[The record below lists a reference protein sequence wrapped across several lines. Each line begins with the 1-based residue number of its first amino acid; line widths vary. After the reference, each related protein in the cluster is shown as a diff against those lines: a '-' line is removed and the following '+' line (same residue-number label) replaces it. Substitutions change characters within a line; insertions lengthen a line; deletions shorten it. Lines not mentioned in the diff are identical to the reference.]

1 MARTRLLAG
10 AFFGH
15 KNTTVSR
22 NKLFSKGPIAVEK
35 AHGKN
40 AAFEKHNLREIH
52 GKLRQSVLHSAT
64 ADHTS
69 SRTIATVHSL
79 TSIIFYSIAALSL
92 PDLSEPD
99 LAMVLPRPKM

>member
-1 MARTRLLAG
+1 MTLTRLLAG
-10 AFFGH
+10 AFIGH

-52 GKLRQSVLHSAT
+52 GKLRQSVLYSAT

-69 SRTIATVHSL
+69 SRTIATVHKF
-79 TSIIFYSIAALSL
+79 TSCVHTIRTF
-92 PDLSEPD
+92 
-99 LAMVLPRPKM
+99 

>member
-52 GKLRQSVLHSAT
+52 GQAVPSLLFIPAT

-69 SRTIATVHSL
+69 SRTIATVHKF
-79 TSIIFYSIAALSL
+79 TSCVHTIRTF
-92 PDLSEPD
+92 
-99 LAMVLPRPKM
+99 

>member
-1 MARTRLLAG
+1 MTRTRLLAG
-10 AFFGH
+10 AFIGH

-40 AAFEKHNLREIH
+40 AAFEKHNLRETH
-52 GKLRQSVLHSAT
+52 GKLRQSVLYSAT

-69 SRTIATVHSL
+69 SRTIATVHKF
-79 TSIIFYSIAALSL
+79 TSCVHTIRTF
-92 PDLSEPD
+92 
-99 LAMVLPRPKM
+99 